1 MLYFCTHTNEKKGVT
16 SHPLH
21 VTKAI
26 FLNDRRNECDIS
38 LDSVLLLLW
47 CEALGAV
54 GFPPTSCGYPLLCRL
69 VSLSSFV
76 ETIGSVQ
83 SVCVCARVDSTSP
96 WTLAFV

>member
-1 MLYFCTHTNEKKGVT
+1 MIHHDVIFLPYTQMKKKGVT

-83 SVCVCARVDSTSP
+83 SVCVCVCACGQY
-96 WTLAFV
+96 